1 MQSNKNNRD
10 SIYIQKEHIHN
21 FMNLIFSVIGTV
33 LLAFILLYSSIVDNV
48 SLIVYSSI
56 FVVFM
61 GVRVF
66 INLKLMFAFEK
77 LVKKISPEQIEFYIT
92 KSWTRKREGAV
103 WVGVMY
109 LFTLAMML
117 SIFGILTK
125 FVSDLPVL
133 TFCIILTLHMFLIII
148 YMFVNIQSLDGRLKI
163 SEKRLSLDSTEW
175 IQIRKDQSAYY
186 KLLLIW
192 YVHLVFIVPLIL
204 MVIPF
209 YRNFWN
215 NLFKN

>member
-21 FMNLIFSVIGTV
+21 FVSLISTVMGTV
-33 LLAFILLYSSIVDNV
+33 LLGFVLLYSSIVDNV

-61 GVRVF
+61 LVRVL
-66 INLKLMFAFEK
+66 INLRLMLSFEK

-92 KSWTRKREGAV
+92 KSWTRKREGAI
-103 WVGVMY
+103 WVGLMY
-109 LFTLAMML
+109 LFTLTIML
-117 SIFGILTK
+117 SIVGILTK
-125 FVSDLPVL
+125 FITDIPVL
-133 TFCIILTLHMFLIII
+133 VICIVMVLHMFLIIVC
-148 YMFVNIQSLDGRLKI
+148 MFVNIQSLESRLKI
-163 SEKRLSLDSTEW
+163 SEKRLTLDSIEW

-186 KLLLIW
+186 KLLFIW
-192 YVHLVFIVPLIL
+192 YVHIVFILPLIL
-204 MVIPF
+204 MVIPA